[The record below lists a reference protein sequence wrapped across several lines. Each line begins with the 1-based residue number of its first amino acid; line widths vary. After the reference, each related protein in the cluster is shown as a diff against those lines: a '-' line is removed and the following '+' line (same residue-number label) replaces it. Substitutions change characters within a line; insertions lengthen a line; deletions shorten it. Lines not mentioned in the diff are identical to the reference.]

1 MQSGYFKSGSAS
13 IYYEL
18 HGEGEEILVLLHGNG
33 GNCKNFK
40 NQIPFF
46 SKKYKILAI
55 DSRGHGESCGISEII
70 YFSKSATA
78 SFVNCTSFL

>member
-18 HGEGEEILVLLHGNG
+18 HGEGEEVLVLLHGNG

-46 SKKYKILAI
+46 SKKYKNGVPL
-55 DSRGHGESCGISEII
+55 GIRTLDPLI
-70 YFSKSATA
+70 KSQLLYQL
-78 SFVNCTSFL
+78 S

>member
-46 SKKYKILAI
+46 YKKYKNSWKFICLLIVAKK
-55 DSRGHGESCGISEII
+55 
-70 YFSKSATA
+70 YK
-78 SFVNCTSFL
+78 NYK

>member
-40 NQIPFF
+40 IKYHFF
-46 SKKYKILAI
+46 LKNIK
-55 DSRGHGESCGISEII
+55 
-70 YFSKSATA
+70 F
-78 SFVNCTSFL
+78 

>member
-40 NQIPFF
+40 
-46 SKKYKILAI
+46 
-55 DSRGHGESCGISEII
+55 
-70 YFSKSATA
+70 KSGYGR
-78 SFVNCTSFL
+78 

>member
-18 HGEGEEILVLLHGNG
+18 HGEGEEVLVLLHGNG

-55 DSRGHGESCGISEII
+55 SVLAKEAVPKWTV
-70 YFSKSATA
+70 F
-78 SFVNCTSFL
+78 FV